1 MAPAKAANNAQ
12 YCKKYRQKNL
22 EEIRKNDRE
31 KEVSKGVPKILRTK
45 EVRGIS
51 QKRKG
56 KKTKRYVPRLSN
68 CIGEDY

>member
-1 MAPAKAANNAQ
+1 MHSTAKITG
-12 YCKKYRQKNL
+12 KRTLKGSEKMT
-22 EEIRKNDRE
+22 ERE
-31 KEVSKGVPKILRTK
+31 EVSKGVREILRTK

-68 CIGEDY
+68 CGAEGYWNIIYY